1 MVHDQREHRQ
11 DMHIVRFWRLARFG
25 FVGLFCALVFGVC
38 SRVLIDL
45 SGLPVY
51 AAAGLSYILVT
62 PLSYGL
68 HRGFTFRTKVSHST
82 SLPKYLTVSVISTAI
97 AAFLPAA
104 MNSKSGLEMDINYA
118 LSLTCVIVPLVT
130 YLLKS
135 TWVFA
140 GNDKAHN

>member
-11 DMHIVRFWRLARFG
+11 DTHIGRFGKLARFG
-25 FVGLFCALVFGVC
+25 FVGLFCALIFGVC

-45 SGLPVY
+45 QGLPVY

-68 HRGFTFRTKVSHST
+68 HRGFTFRSKAAHST
-82 SLPKYLTVSVISTAI
+82 SLPKYLIVSAISTSI

-104 MNSKSGLEMDINYA
+104 MNSRSGLEMDINYA

-140 GNDKAHN
+140 GNDKADK